1 MISMGADARAQVRE
15 NLRDPVRWTEVLQL
29 VKTVVAA
36 VLAWVLASQVF
47 DLPQAFLAPWAALLV
62 VHATVYRTFSRGLR
76 QVAGAVLG
84 VLLAWAVGNYLGLT
98 TFAVS
103 TLLVVGLLA
112 GSVRWFRDESTAVAA
127 TGLIVL
133 TTGFSTHDQVLRR
146 AAVRH
151 LDRHRG
157 RARGQHGRVAP
168 AARLLLRQGHRRRR
182 RHGRGAVARH
192 GPPAAGHPVHRG
204 GRPQLGAP
212 HPDARRRHRPRLGA
226 AASGQGE
233 RSAQPA
239 PRGAVGEEDRRL
251 RGHPR
256 AATSRRSQSCAAW
269 PARSGTA
276 SSGVIE
282 WEPAFADR
290 WVALLAEA
298 GEAIGVPGLRT
309 RRPRCAT
316 DLSRLAEELSTEQL
330 SGLHWPEYG
339 ALIMNLRNIVASM
352 DRVAEQNP
360 VVLPRYA
367 RRDRCCARRC
377 PAGIPSGD
385 DELVLGQRHDARR
398 R

>member
-1 MISMGADARAQVRE
+1 MGADARAQVRE

-47 DLPQAFLAPWAALLV
+47 ELPQAFLAPWAALLV

-133 TTGFSTHDQVLRR
+133 TTGFSTQDQVLLDRLFDTAIGIVVGLAVNMVVWPPLRDYAAAKAIDAVDDTVGELLSDMALRLRDTQCTEDDVRAWVHRTRMLDQDIERAWVLLRQAKESGRLNPRR
-146 AAVRH
+146 AAQSVKKTDVFEEI
-151 LDRHRG
+151 LELNE
-157 RARGQHGRVAP
+157 Q
-168 AARLLLRQGHRRRR
+168 
-182 RHGRGAVARH
+182 AVAELRSM
-192 GPPAAGHPVHRG
+192 ARTLGHSI
-204 GRPQLGAP
+204 
-212 HPDARRRHRPRLGA
+212 D
-226 AASGQGE
+226 
-233 RSAQPA
+233 
-239 PRGAVGEEDRRL
+239 
-251 RGHPR
+251 
-256 AATSRRSQSCAAW
+256 
-269 PARSGTA
+269 
-276 SSGVIE
+276 GVIE
-282 WEPAFADR
+282 WEWQFRDR
-290 WVALLAEA
+290 WLALLAEA
-298 GEAIGVPGLRT
+298 GEAIGVPDAARVSQV
-309 RRPRCAT
+309 RA
-316 DLSRLAEELSTEQL
+316 DLTRLALELSTEEL

-339 ALIMNLRNIVASM
+339 ALIMNLRNIVTSM

-367 RRDRCCARRC
+367 RRDRLLRSSVSRRQ
-377 PAGIPSGD
+377 AVKG
-385 DELVLGQRHDARR
+385 
-398 R
+398 

>member
-1 MISMGADARAQVRE
+1 MGADARAQVRE

-47 DLPQAFLAPWAALLV
+47 ALPQAFLAPWAALLV

-84 VLLAWAVGNYLGLT
+84 VLLAWVVGNYLGLT

-133 TTGFSTHDQVLRR
+133 TTGFSTHDQVLVDRLFDTAIGIVVGLAVNMVVWPPLRDYSSAKAIDAVDDTVGELLRDIARQLRETRCTEDDVRGWVDRTRMLDQDIERAWALLRQAKESGRLNPRR
-146 AAVRH
+146 AAQSVKKTDVFEEI
-151 LDRHRG
+151 LELNE
-157 RARGQHGRVAP
+157 Q
-168 AARLLLRQGHRRRR
+168 
-182 RHGRGAVARH
+182 AVAELRSMARTLGH
-192 GPPAAGHPVHRG
+192 GIDG
-204 GRPQLGAP
+204 L
-212 HPDARRRHRPRLGA
+212 
-226 AASGQGE
+226 
-233 RSAQPA
+233 
-239 PRGAVGEEDRRL
+239 
-251 RGHPR
+251 
-256 AATSRRSQSCAAW
+256 
-269 PARSGTA
+269 
-276 SSGVIE
+276 IE
-282 WEPAFADR
+282 WEPEFRDR
-290 WVALLAEA
+290 WLALLAEA
-298 GEAIGVPGLRT
+298 GEAIGVPDSARVSQV
-309 RRPRCAT
+309 RA
-316 DLSRLAEELSTEQL
+316 DLTRLAHELSTEQL

-367 RRDRCCARRC
+367 RRDRLLRSSISRRH
-377 PAGIPSGD
+377 PVRG
-385 DELVLGQRHDARR
+385 
-398 R
+398 